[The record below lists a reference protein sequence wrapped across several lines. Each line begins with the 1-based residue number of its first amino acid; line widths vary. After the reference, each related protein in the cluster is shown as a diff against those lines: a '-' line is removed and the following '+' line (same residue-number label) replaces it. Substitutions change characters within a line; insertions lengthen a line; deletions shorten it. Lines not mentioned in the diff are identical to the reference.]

1 MTYNFKEKL
10 ENVMG
15 KHFINGKLVDSKGGS
30 KFDVINP
37 ATEEVIGFAV
47 EGTPEDVDDAVK
59 AAREAFDNGDWRK
72 LSPF

>member
-1 MTYNFKEKL
+1 
-10 ENVMG
+10 
-15 KHFINGKLVDSKGGS
+15 
-30 KFDVINP
+30 VINP

-59 AAREAFDNGDWRK
+59 AAREAFDNGDWKK